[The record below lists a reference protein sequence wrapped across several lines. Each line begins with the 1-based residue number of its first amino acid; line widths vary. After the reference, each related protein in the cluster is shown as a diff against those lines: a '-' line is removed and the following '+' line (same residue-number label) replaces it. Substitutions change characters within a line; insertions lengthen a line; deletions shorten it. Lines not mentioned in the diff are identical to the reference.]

1 MKMMKVLLLL
11 IFAACLVSCEKKQAA
26 KSETA
31 DSVYPQQQVNQLP
44 VMTMVDK
51 DQNVTDANK
60 LKGKNIIILFF
71 PDCDHCQRE
80 ATEIA
85 ERIKSFDNYTLYFLS
100 VNPFEEISTFAV
112 KYKLNGIQNVRFVQT
127 TGDAIYSNFGSV
139 PTPSIYIYDN
149 GKLTKKFNGE
159 TKVDEIVRY
168 L

>member
-1 MKMMKVLLLL
+1 MKRMKLLFLS
-11 IFAACLVSCEKKQAA
+11 IFAVCLVSCEKKQAA

-44 VMTMVDK
+44 VMMMVDK
-51 DQNVTDANK
+51 DQNTTDANK

-85 ERIKSFDNYTLYFLS
+85 ERIKSFDGYTLFFLS
-100 VNPFEEISTFAV
+100 INPFDEILKFSE
-112 KYKLNGIQNVRFVQT
+112 KYKLSNFSNVKFVQT
-127 TGDAIYSNFGSV
+127 TGDAVYNNFGSV
-139 PTPSIYIYDN
+139 PTPSMYIYDN
-149 GKLTKKFNGE
+149 GKLVKKFNGE